1 MNYKNEA
8 LLRKDE
14 IVDDLKQMVAIKSII
29 DESTIS
35 ENAPYGQ
42 NIREALDRFIE
53 MAKRDGFEYKDV
65 DGHAGYI
72 EYGEGEELVGVLGH
86 LDVVPL
92 GEGWDFDPLGCT
104 EEDGYLFGRGTSDD
118 KGPSIAAYHALKILK
133 DNNVKLNRRVR
144 LIVGCDEE
152 TGFRCVEYYKQ
163 HEEVPN
169 FGFTPDANFPVIY
182 GEKGIIQLY
191 LNSEYET
198 VIESMNA
205 GEVGN
210 VVIGR
215 ASATLLSDVDQAKFE
230 AFLSEHNLTGK
241 VDNKTISIDGKFAHA
256 MAPQEGVNA
265 GVYILKYISENY
277 DDAYAKA
284 LYDLLYTY
292 SGAGLNIDFEG
303 KYMGPLTMNVG
314 VINIDSNKQSVLI
327 DIRYP
332 DGYKAS
338 DVFDAIE
345 AKIKPL
351 NIEMDIDTD
360 KDIVFLDPEG
370 EMIKILESV
379 YREETGDYDSPLIT
393 MGGGTYAK
401 AFENHVAYGME
412 FPKEKHPEIVGD
424 VHQANEAVSI
434 DSLVNGTAIYAHAIV
449 KLCNM

>member
-1 MNYKNEA
+1 MSYKQEA
-8 LLRKDE
+8 VKRQDE
-14 IVDDLKQMVAIKSII
+14 IVADLKAMVAIKSII
-29 DESTIS
+29 DETTIS
-35 ENAPYGQ
+35 ENAPYGE
-42 NIREALDRFIE
+42 NIRQALDLFLD
-53 MAKRDGFEYKDV
+53 MAKRDGFTYKDV

-92 GEGWDFDPLGCT
+92 GDGWTKDPLGCE
-104 EEDGYLFGRGTSDD
+104 EEDGYIFGRGTSDD

-163 HEEVPN
+163 VEEVPN

-191 LNSEYET
+191 LNSEYPTIITEL
-198 VIESMNA
+198 NA

-215 ASATLLSDVDQAKFE
+215 ASAKLSVDLDE
-230 AFLSEHNLTGK
+230 AAFTAYLSKHNLVGSVTDNTYYLEGK
-241 VDNKTISIDGKFAHA
+241 SAHA
-256 MAPQEGVNA
+256 MAPQEGLNA
-265 GVYILKYISENY
+265 GVYLLSFIAEAHN
-277 DDAYAKA
+277 DEFAKHLA
-284 LYDLLYTY
+284 DFTHSYN
-292 SGAGLNIDFEG
+292 GHGLNIDFEG
-303 KYMGPLTMNVG
+303 KYMGPLTLNLG
-314 VINIDSNKQSVLI
+314 VLRINENTQSALI

-332 DGYKAS
+332 DGYVAE
-338 DVFDAIE
+338 DVFKAIR
-345 AKIKPL
+345 AKVEPL
-351 NIEMDIDTD
+351 NFSLDIDTD

-370 EMIKILESV
+370 DMIKILEEV
-379 YREETGDYDSPLIT
+379 YRTETGDYESPLIT

-412 FPKEKHPEIVGD
+412 FPLIKHPESVGD
-424 VHQANEAVSI
+424 VHQADEAVSKAALI
-434 DSLVNGTAIYAHAIV
+434 DGTAIYAKAIE